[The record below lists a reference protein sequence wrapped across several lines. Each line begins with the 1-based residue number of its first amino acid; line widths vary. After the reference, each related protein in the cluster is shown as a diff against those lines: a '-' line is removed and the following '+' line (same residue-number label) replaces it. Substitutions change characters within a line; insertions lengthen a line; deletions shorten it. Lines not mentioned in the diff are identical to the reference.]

1 MSIAYW
7 CVFVAALLPYIWVTI
22 AKASGERFNNRD
34 PRGWQTKQTN
44 PRSLRAHAAHL
55 NGFEAFPAFAAGV
68 VLAQLAGVAPH
79 LVNQLA
85 VAFVIFRVLHGLFY
99 VADKASLRSL
109 AWLLGLLC
117 ALALIVL
124 AALKAG

>member
-1 MSIAYW
+1 MAIAYW
-7 CVFVAALLPYIWVTI
+7 CVFVAALLPYIWTSV
-22 AKASGERFNNRD
+22 AKAAGERYNNHD
-34 PRGWQTKQTN
+34 PRGWQATQS

-68 VLAQLAGVAPH
+68 VLAQLAGVSPH
-79 LVNQLA
+79 LINELA
-85 VAFVIFRVLHGLFY
+85 VAFVVVRVLHGLFY
-99 VADKASLRSL
+99 VTDKPPLRSL
-109 AWLLGLLC
+109 MWLLGLVC

>member
-7 CVFVAALLPYIWVTI
+7 CVLIAAALPYIWVFI
-22 AKASGERFNNRD
+22 AQRSGERYNAHD
-34 PRGWQTKQTN
+34 PRGWQAKQSG
-44 PRSLRAHAAHL
+44 RSLRAHAAHL

-99 VADKASLRSL
+99 VADKPPLRSL
-109 AWLLGLLC
+109 TWLLGLLC
-117 ALALIVL
+117 ALALIAL
-124 AALKAG
+124 AALKAN